1 MVRKST
7 LALGVVG
14 TAAAA
19 AVGWTL
25 YGRHTT
31 EQAPY
36 TVVARVGDAELRR
49 YPSATLV
56 ETTAP
61 TRREA
66 FGRLFRYIDGEN
78 SGPIHADE
86 QVGDEDAP
94 GVNTA
99 GGDDGATGGSEMPTT
114 APVETGASIPMTA
127 PVEVGRDLP
136 MTAPVETESDGG
148 GVRMAFYLPASYAEA
163 AVPKPTDDDVRVVTR
178 PERTLAVR
186 RFRGRAK
193 GPRVNQEGEELIEGL
208 RTAGVPVGG
217 RPFYMGYDA
226 PWTLP
231 PLRRN
236 EVAVEVDA

>member
-1 MVRKST
+1 MVRTST
-7 LALGVVG
+7 LALGLVG

-25 YGRHTT
+25 YGRHAT
-31 EQAPY
+31 EQVPY

-49 YPSATLV
+49 YPSTTLV

-78 SGPIHADE
+78 DDPAGADGKGAA
-86 QVGDEDAP
+86 Q
-94 GVNTA
+94 
-99 GGDDGATGGSEMPTT
+99 GGTEIDMT
-114 APVETGASIPMTA
+114 APVETNAGGS
-127 PVEVGRDLP
+127 VP
-136 MTAPVETESDGG
+136 MTAPVETDDADG
-148 GVRMAFYLPASYAEA
+148 GVRMAFYLPASYDEA
-163 AVPKPTDDDVRVVTR
+163 AVPKPADDDVRIVSR

-193 GPRVNQEGEELIEGL
+193 DEKVSREGEQLIEAL
-208 RTAGVPVGG
+208 HTAGVPIVGT
-217 RPFYMGYDA
+217 PFYMGYDA
-226 PWTLP
+226 PWTVPL
-231 PLRRN
+231 LRRN